1 MEFPNRLAACGAIAI
16 LSMLVLGGAVL
27 GAASGAQTGAA
38 GQKSG
43 GMTMRIPVTSV
54 MVNDQAKA
62 LKFYTEVLG
71 FVKKADV
78 SAGGYRWLTV
88 VSPDQ
93 PNGTELLL
101 EPMSFPPAKVYQKA
115 LFDAGI
121 PLTMFDVDDINAT
134 YARLKKLGVVFKTPP
149 TKADPV
155 TIAVFDDTCGNWI
168 QIVQR

>member
-1 MEFPNRLAACGAIAI
+1 MCV
-16 LSMLVLGGAVL
+16 LVLGGAAL
-27 GAASGAQTGAA
+27 GAVSGAQNEAA
-38 GQKSG
+38 GQKSRG
-43 GMTMRIPVTSV
+43 IKMRIPVTSV
-54 MVNDQAKA
+54 MVDDQAKA

-71 FVKKADV
+71 FVKKADVSADV

-121 PLTMFDVDDINAT
+121 PLTMFDVDDITAT
-134 YARLKKLGVVFKTPP
+134 YERLKKLGVVFKTPP
-149 TKADPV
+149 TVAGPV
-155 TIAVFDDTCGNWI
+155 TIAVFEDTCGNLI